1 MGWLGKGL
9 KKIGK
14 VVGKVATGDLIG
26 AAGTVIGAV
35 AGSKGS
41 KKAAKAS
48 AAGHQAS
55 AAEQRAALGQVG
67 GYQRP
72 YLDAGTGAINALMQV
87 NSGNYSGF
95 ENSPD
100 YIYARDQALRGVERS
115 AAARGGLY
123 SGNTGLELARHAGG
137 IASQNIGNY
146 RNALFNTI
154 GIGQGA
160 ANVMTGATLDNAAG
174 VGRDLVGAGDA
185 RASGIVGSTNALTGG
200 IEDLAGLAGDRY
212 GNSLL
217 KKPKAPKKMQRLPS
231 VTVPY

>member
-1 MGWLGKGL
+1 MGL
-9 KKIGK
+9 KKALKKVGK
-14 VVGKVATGDLIG
+14 VVGKLATGDVLG
-26 AAGTVIGAV
+26 AVGTAAGALI
-35 AGSKGS
+35 GSKGS

-72 YLDAGTGAINALMQV
+72 YLDVGSPAINALMQV
-87 NSGNYSGF
+87 NSGDYSGF

-100 YIYARDQALRGVERS
+100 FLYARDQALRGVERS
-115 AAARGGLY
+115 AAARGGLF
-123 SGNTGLELARHAGG
+123 SGNAGLELARHAGG
-137 IASQNIGNY
+137 MASENLGRY
-146 RNALFNTI
+146 RNALMQQI

-217 KKPKAPKKMQRLPS
+217 KKPKKMQRLPS